1 MKNIFLTVVLLI
13 LTSCATQHARFG
25 KGSNLNDESYLKSGA
40 SDIKILQS
48 IPSSNFENLGQVKTL
63 RCNNDVFTANATND
77 DLINDLKIE
86 AFKLGA
92 NYIFNLQS
100 NKHLPVDALARNCW
114 SAISA
119 SATAYKIIE
128 TNKLQNNKN
137 IDEKSVKLNK
147 NDEKKFIGIGI
158 QEVTKE
164 TADALGFKN
173 SAGVLVSSLT
183 KNGPAHKAG
192 IKPGDII
199 LEVDNKE
206 INNLYKLPEII
217 QETQI
222 GQTIDIKIWRNSEII
237 ISQITV
243 QKPKEDSNNQITSLK
258 KDDDKKNFSSN
269 KNKNL
274 VIFYIE
280 KEVPNKNL
288 LPKISSDNQKIVTL
302 NSLDRNQLKKILTE
316 NENILIITPKS
327 ISLNKRNIEE
337 KYFNSKYV
345 LGTDRVVNDA
355 NQNLQRELQA
365 MNSEISRLDAGRARA
380 REAAAS
386 YGYCGGNMGCIA
398 QQFAATAAAEQWASQ
413 LDDAVNQRNNIVR
426 QLNSTPT
433 YLDRKSYKNYSY
445 KMTTIK
451 NNKDVIFNLVE
462 INNEKFFKN
471 SIYLIDAA
479 EFSIVSNVNSAD
491 ESYRE
496 IVSGS
501 KSLQDVDN
509 WEKSR
514 FRNVQLKELNNDANK
529 IEIKSSETLESLEL
543 QKNIFKVLFSK

>member
-1 MKNIFLTVVLLI
+1 MKNIFLTIVLLI
-13 LTSCATQHARFG
+13 LTSCATQQTRFG
-25 KGSNLNDESYLKSGA
+25 KGANLNDESYLKSGA

-48 IPSSNFENLGQVKTL
+48 IPSSNFENLGLVKTL

-92 NYIFNLQS
+92 NYISNLES

-137 IDEKSVKLNK
+137 IDEKSIKLNE
-147 NDEKKFIGIGI
+147 NSEKKFI
-158 QEVTKE
+158 
-164 TADALGFKN
+164 
-173 SAGVLVSSLT
+173 
-183 KNGPAHKAG
+183 
-192 IKPGDII
+192 
-199 LEVDNKE
+199 
-206 INNLYKLPEII
+206 
-217 QETQI
+217 
-222 GQTIDIKIWRNSEII
+222 
-237 ISQITV
+237 
-243 QKPKEDSNNQITSLK
+243 LK

-288 LPKISSDNQKIVTL
+288 LPKISSNNQKIITL
-302 NSLDRNQLKKILTE
+302 NSLDRNQLKKILAE

-327 ISLNKRNIEE
+327 ISLNKRNTEE
-337 KYFNSKYV
+337 KYLNSKYV
-345 LGTDRVVNDA
+345 SGTDRVVNDT

-365 MNSEISRLDAGRARA
+365 MNSEISRLDAGRDRA
-380 REAAAS
+380 RQVAAS
-386 YGYCGGNMGCIA
+386 YSCGGNMGCIA
-398 QQFAATAAAEQWASQ
+398 QQFAATAAAEQWESQ
-413 LDDAVNQRNNIVR
+413 LDGAVNQRNNIVR

-471 SIYLIDAA
+471 SIYLIDTA
-479 EFSIVSNVNSAD
+479 EFSLVTNVNSSD

-501 KSLQDVDN
+501 KSLQDVEN
-509 WEKSR
+509 WEKSK
-514 FRNVQLKELNNDANK
+514 FRNIQLKDLTNESNK
-529 IEIKSSETLESLEL
+529 IEIKSSEILESLEL
-543 QKNIFKVLFSK
+543 QKNIFKTFFSK